1 MKSNGNGTV
10 LVIDDNPLVLRAVT
24 SLLTDHG
31 YSSFEYSDPVK
42 AIHDSRD
49 LLFDVV
55 LTDIKMPSV
64 SGLSVL
70 EKIRALH
77 PERPV
82 ILMTGYTE
90 FETAVEAIH
99 KGAFEFIVK
108 PFIPECLVN
117 TISKAV
123 EHGRLRTLEK
133 YYKEELTSLVHQ
145 KTRQLSEALK
155 QSENMSREIIQRFI
169 RVSEYRDINS
179 SGHIST
185 VGLYSNKLAEV
196 LNMPYDFVDSITSA
210 SSLHDIGKIGIP
222 DSILHKPGS
231 LTAEEFEVIK
241 KHTILGS
248 NILRD
253 SSHPVLQM
261 AASIALYHH
270 ERWDGTG
277 YPTGLKGSDIP
288 VEGAIVMIADQ
299 YDALR
304 SERPYKPALS
314 HDDVFHILT
323 KGDGRTRP
331 EHFDPDILSAFIEI
345 APVFDE
351 IFNLHNSME
360 GTNVVTLWDE
370 ISEPG

>member
-1 MKSNGNGTV
+1 MKNNGNGTV
-10 LVIDDNPLVLRAVT
+10 LVIDDNPLVLHSVA
-24 SLLTDHG
+24 SLLTGHG
-31 YSSFEYSDPVK
+31 YSSFIYSDPVK
-42 AIHDSRD
+42 AIQDARD

-55 LTDIKMPSV
+55 LTDIKMPSA

-77 PERPV
+77 PEKPV

-123 EHGRLRTLEK
+123 EHGRLSALEK
-133 YYKEELTSLVHQ
+133 NYKEELTRLVHQ
-145 KTRQLSEALK
+145 QTRQLSEALK
-155 QSENMSREIIQRFI
+155 QSETMSREIIQRFI

-196 LNMPYDFVDSITSA
+196 LNMPADFVDSITSA
-210 SSLHDIGKIGIP
+210 SSLHDIGKIGVP
-222 DSILHKPGS
+222 DSILHKPGR
-231 LTAEEFEVIK
+231 LTAEEFKVIK
-241 KHTILGS
+241 KHTIIGN
-248 NILRD
+248 NILRN

-261 AASIALYHH
+261 AASIALHHH

-277 YPTGLKGSDIP
+277 YPMGIKGINIP
-288 VEGAIVMIADQ
+288 IEGAIVMIADQ

-314 HDDVFHILT
+314 HEEVFQILT
-323 KGDGRTRP
+323 KGDGRTSP
-331 EHFDPDILSAFIEI
+331 EHFNPDILSAFIEI

-351 IFNLHNSME
+351 IFHLHSNME
-360 GTNVVTLWDE
+360 EANAAVLWNE
-370 ISEPG
+370 LSEAG